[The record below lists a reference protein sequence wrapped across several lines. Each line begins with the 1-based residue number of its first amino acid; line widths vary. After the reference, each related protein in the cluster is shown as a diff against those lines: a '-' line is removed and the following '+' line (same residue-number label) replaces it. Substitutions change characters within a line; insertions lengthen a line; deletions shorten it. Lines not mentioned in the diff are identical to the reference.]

1 MSSQFTFLPTWLL
14 CRLNAVRASFPFSS
28 LSMKRLVSFS
38 PYLVLSLHPPHS
50 HSRSPCSCFLALP
63 HLHPGI
69 LLRAHWRVISCVMAA
84 LLMAWRKAVSRVAC
98 GKVVLTKM
106 GNCWNTF
113 LLTREQFHISFL
125 NCLWHSC
132 NPRWPPSLTMR
143 SNKG

>member
-1 MSSQFTFLPTWLL
+1 MRTINNVESVSTFLPTWLL

-50 HSRSPCSCFLALP
+50 HSRSPCSCFLVLP

-84 LLMAWRKAVSRVAC
+84 LLMAWRKPVSRVAVKIKDYSGSLYVF
-98 GKVVLTKM
+98 GKMPK
-106 GNCWNTF
+106 N
-113 LLTREQFHISFL
+113 
-125 NCLWHSC
+125 
-132 NPRWPPSLTMR
+132 PSLKPTFCLR
-143 SNKG
+143 WEVSDNNGLGTLAT